1 MQNIG
6 YCGNHCTY
14 CFFTA
19 CKGCRNGDACYS
31 YAVLEKNKKCP
42 NAVCCTEKGQDGCWD
57 CANVLHCP
65 IGFYSSGENDAK
77 AYALFIQKY
86 GYQTYTKTVERLI
99 SKGYDYPKQFKQIND
114 VQKILKLFEEETQ
127 YGK

>member
-19 CKGCRNGDACYS
+19 CKGCRSENPSCS
-31 YAVLEKNKKCP
+31 YANLFADGNCP
-42 NAVCCTEKGQDGCWD
+42 NAVCCAEKGLDGCWA
-57 CANVLHCP
+57 CANVDNCP

-77 AYALFIQKY
+77 AYALFIKKY
-86 GYQTYTKTVERLI
+86 GYKTYTQTVEKLI
-99 SKGYDYPKQFKQIND
+99 SKGYDYPKQFKEIND
-114 VQKILKLFEEETQ
+114 VQEILNVFEKEVQ
-127 YGK
+127 YGI